1 MTKHMSS
8 VSYRDALVSSLAGAA
23 PFSAADRV
31 PFIGVTCGFGYLVCS
46 KVKTL
51 LLPLD

>member
-8 VSYRDALVSSLAGAA
+8 VSYRDALVSLLAAPA

-31 PFIGVTCGFGYLVCS
+31 PFIGVICGFGYLVCS
-46 KVKTL
+46 KVNML
-51 LLPLD
+51 LLSLD